1 MNQAARFFKQFLL
14 HPGKVGAVA
23 PSSGQLARKM
33 VNCQLVKSAQAVV
46 EFGSG
51 TGVFTE
57 CLSQAAP
64 TGAVVF
70 SIEINEA
77 FVAATRC
84 KCPSA
89 LVYHDSAARICHYLR
104 QHGLTHCDCIV
115 SGLPWG
121 IFSEELQRELLD
133 ATIAALRPGG
143 ELRTFAYL
151 GGPWLPAGRRFCR
164 MAKERFSKVERS
176 AMIWANMPPAFIY
189 TCRK

>member
-1 MNQAARFFKQFLL
+1 L

-23 PSSGQLARKM
+23 PSSERLARLM
-33 VNCQLVKSAQAVV
+33 VDCPAVFNAKGVV

-57 CLSQAAP
+57 RLQQKAP
-64 TGAVVF
+64 IGAVVF
-70 SIEINEA
+70 SIEINEC
-77 FVAATRC
+77 FVVATRK
-84 KCPSA
+84 KCPKA
-89 LVYHDSAARICHYLR
+89 LVYHDSAAKVCHYLGK
-104 QHGLTHCDCIV
+104 HGLQHCDCIV

-121 IFSEELQRELLD
+121 IFPKPLQTELLD
-133 ATIAALRPGG
+133 AVIAALRPGG

-164 MAKERFSKVERS
+164 MARERFSCVDRGPI
-176 AMIWANMPPAFIY
+176 IWNNMPPAFIY